1 MSWNKKSTLIVL
13 GRVIPRRACFGRC
26 FRMYDARSAELDG
39 LYGAACLATIILCWN
54 VRRPGCKD
62 FDRLTS
68 ELSSL
73 VGDELTVD
81 VSDLIVKVCVK
92 ENPRQSENGNGKT
105 NCVGREAPRACKDTS
120 MMR

>member
-1 MSWNKKSTLIVL
+1 MWSAKLD
-13 GRVIPRRACFGRC
+13 RVVWCSLSGYI
-26 FRMYDARSAELDG
+26 YS
-39 LYGAACLATIILCWN
+39 CWN

-68 ELSSL
+68 VLSSL